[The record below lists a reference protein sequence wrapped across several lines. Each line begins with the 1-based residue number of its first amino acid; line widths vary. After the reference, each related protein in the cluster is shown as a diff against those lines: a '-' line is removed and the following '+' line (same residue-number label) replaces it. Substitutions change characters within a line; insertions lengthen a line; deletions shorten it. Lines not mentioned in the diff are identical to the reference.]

1 MAIRPRTA
9 AFIAI
14 AGVIVLGIAGTIAYN
29 VAKSAPTTSASSGA
43 TSGAPRTITWWVPD
57 WDFAEGQK
65 LVTTFEK
72 QNPGLT
78 VKMVQTTGATVAN
91 QVSVALNS
99 GNVPDVITDS
109 ISRVQTYASKGQ
121 VANLSSVYD
130 SSMPKSDFAPG
141 VVDAVSKS
149 GKAYAV
155 PYRWATN
162 ALIYNPELFA
172 AAGIKSPPKT
182 WAQFEADAK
191 KLTTGDVVGTAWPMS
206 GDPNDLVLRLLDFAV
221 SDGSTIK
228 NGEPTLTQSSVKN
241 ALDLIGGSVKD
252 GWASSSSYQLNNTD
266 IYNLFAQG
274 RVAMYPGGVFD
285 TDTATAAK
293 VPIATAPLPGPKG
306 VGTAQGVG
314 WAYIVP
320 AKSTNKTD
328 AEKLVA
334 FLGKPASMAS
344 LTLTF
349 PARVSATKAA
359 RFQTELR
366 KPFVLQLSSHSIP
379 APTDPRWT
387 SIIQAVHDDIEQV
400 ALGQSS
406 SSDEA
411 ATIVKQA
418 NAALGK

>member
-1 MAIRPRTA
+1 MAIRPRTT

-14 AGVIVLGIAGTIAYN
+14 VGVIVLGIAGTVVYN
-29 VAKSAPTTSASSGA
+29 LAKSTPSAPAASGKSAAASG
-43 TSGAPRTITWWVPD
+43 TVTWWVPD
-57 WDFAEGQK
+57 WDYPEGQK
-65 LVTTFEK
+65 LVSSFEK
-72 QNPGLT
+72 QNPNIT
-78 VKMVQTTGATVAN
+78 VKMVQTTGATIAN

-109 ISRVQTYASKGQ
+109 ISRVQTYVSKGQ
-121 VANLSSVYD
+121 VANLGSIYD

-141 VVDAVSKS
+141 VVDAVSKG
-149 GKAYAV
+149 GKTYAV

-162 ALIYNPELFA
+162 ALIYNPKLFA

-182 WAQFEADAK
+182 WAEFEADAK

-228 NGEPTLTQSSVKN
+228 NGAPSLTKSSVKN

-293 VPIATAPLPGPKG
+293 APIATAPLPGPKG
-306 VGTAQGVG
+306 IGTAQGVG

-320 AKSTNKTD
+320 AKSSNKPA

-334 FLGKPASMAS
+334 FLGKPANMAA

-359 RFQTELR
+359 RFQTDLR
-366 KPFVLQLSSHSIP
+366 KPFVEQLSSHSIP

-387 SIIQAVHDDIEQV
+387 VTIQAIHDDIEQV

-406 SSDEA
+406 SSLEA
-411 ATIVKQA
+411 ATIVQQA
-418 NAALGK
+418 NTSLGK